1 MIIAVAGSLGVG
13 KSQWIWQQIA
23 QIDNQPLGYFSP
35 QTDSVPIDT
44 IFLQSEYPQLQIYQT
59 GQEVELIK
67 SQIDETTTYIE
78 IPWYLNLSEIEPLL
92 ATLNCHRVGI
102 CSEDGNNSEFKKW
115 ADEIVLGTATTISYP
130 KMSLDI
136 YRGILTGE
144 ILDYDSIAT
153 FWLELIQGAYGE
165 VIRAKAIF
173 DFADG
178 QSYHGDFSSGKTEL
192 KFKALNL
199 PTLLKDKAD
208 RFSGFEI
215 VGKNLDKQEIARTIR
230 DCCISSE
237 AIAYYQQQLKNSLEN
252 RTEVELV

>member
-1 MIIAVAGSLGVG
+1 MIIAVAGSLGAG
-13 KSQWIWQQIA
+13 KSQWIRQQIA

-44 IFLQSEYPQLQIYQT
+44 IFLKSEYPQLQIYQT

-67 SQIDETTTYIE
+67 SQVDRTVTYIE
-78 IPWYLNLSEIEPLL
+78 IPWYLNLSEIEPLITAL
-92 ATLNCHRVGI
+92 GCHRVGI
-102 CSEDGNNSEFKKW
+102 CSEDGKNSELKKW
-115 ADEIVLGTATTISYP
+115 ADEIVFLGAATISYP

-144 ILDYDSIAT
+144 ILDFDSIAT

-199 PTLLKDKAD
+199 PPSLKDKAD

-215 VGKNLDKQEIARTIR
+215 VGKNLDKQEIAQTIR

-237 AIAYYQQQLKNSLEN
+237 AIAYYQQQMKNSLAN
-252 RTEVELV
+252 QTEVEVV

>member
-1 MIIAVAGSLGVG
+1 MIIAVAGSLGAG
-13 KSQWIWQQIA
+13 KSQWICQQIA

-67 SQIDETTTYIE
+67 SQIDGITTYIE

-102 CSEDGNNSEFKKW
+102 CSEDGNDSELKKW
-115 ADEIVLGTATTISYP
+115 ADEIVLGAATRSDP

-136 YRGILTGE
+136 YRGILSGE
-144 ILDYDSIAT
+144 ILDFDSIAT

-178 QSYHGDFSSGKTEL
+178 QSYHGNFSSGKTEL

-199 PTLLKDKAD
+199 PPGLKDRAD

-215 VGKNLDKQEIARTIR
+215 VGKNLDKQEIAQTIR

-237 AIAYYQQQLKNSLEN
+237 AIAYYQQQMQNSLEN
-252 RTEVELV
+252 RTEVEVV

>member
-1 MIIAVAGSLGVG
+1 MIIAVAGSLGAG
-13 KSQWIWQQIA
+13 KSQWIRQQIA
-23 QIDNQPLGYFSP
+23 QIDNQPIGYFSP

-67 SQIDETTTYIE
+67 SQIDGTTTYIE

-102 CSEDGNNSEFKKW
+102 CSEDGNNSELRKW
-115 ADEIVLGTATTISYP
+115 ADEIVLGVATISYP

-144 ILDYDSIAT
+144 ILDFDSLAT

-173 DFADG
+173 DLADG
-178 QSYHGDFSSGKTEL
+178 QSYHGNFISGKTEL

-199 PTLLKDKAD
+199 PPWLKDRAD
-208 RFSGFEI
+208 RKSGFEI
-215 VGKNLDKQEIARTIR
+215 VGKNLDKQEIARTVR

-237 AIAYYQQQLKNSLEN
+237 AIAYYQQQMKNSLEN
-252 RTEVELV
+252 RTEVEVV

>member
-1 MIIAVAGSLGVG
+1 MIIAVAGSLGAG
-13 KSQWIWQQIA
+13 KSQWIRQQIA
-23 QIDNQPLGYFSP
+23 QIDNQPIGYFSP

-67 SQIDETTTYIE
+67 SQIDGTTTYIE

-102 CSEDGNNSEFKKW
+102 CSEDGNNSELRKW
-115 ADEIVLGTATTISYP
+115 ADEIVLGAATISYL

-144 ILDYDSIAT
+144 ILDYDSLAT

-173 DFADG
+173 DLADG
-178 QSYHGDFSSGKTEL
+178 QSYHGNFISGKTKL
-192 KFKALNL
+192 NFKALNL
-199 PTLLKDKAD
+199 PPWLKDRPD

-215 VGKNLDKQEIARTIR
+215 VGKNLDKQEIAQTVR

-237 AIAYYQQQLKNSLEN
+237 AIAYYQQQMKNSLEN
-252 RTEVELV
+252 RTEVEVL